1 MILSSYCLSRARG
14 SAFIASLAILVALSF
29 SLTGC
34 GGSSAS
40 QTTPPANKT
49 LSSISVSPSNPTV
62 ALGSTAQFSAT
73 GVYSDGTKQDITSS
87 VTWKTAEPSVAVVNA
102 PGIVVSKAV
111 GTTAVTA
118 ASGSVS
124 SSQMLTV
131 TAPTLVSIA
140 VGPTNLSLRPGDFVQ
155 LSATGTFSDGS
166 KQDLTAS
173 ATWSSVPT
181 AVVTVGST
189 GLATAIASGVATV
202 TATSGSISGT
212 DAISVA
218 SLVSIAV
225 TPASPTIPLGE
236 KQQLSAIGTFSDGST
251 ENLTNIVAWSSSAA
265 GTAPTTATGLVSAL
279 TMGTAT
285 ITAQD
290 GTISGT
296 DLVTV
301 GPPVLVS
308 ITISPATSTMALGTS
323 EQLFALGTFS
333 DGSTQDVTGS
343 ATWSSADSTI
353 ATVNAGTVFAAQ
365 IGSDTIS
372 ATSGSVSGS
381 AQVTIDPLLAVTY
394 FDGANVA
401 GLAADA
407 NVRISNTGMTG
418 GSLCAMV
425 YVFDANQEM
434 SECCGCVVTP
444 DGLRTLSINSDLTS
458 NPLTGVVLQNGS
470 VEMVPADYASNPTCN
485 PASITPKGIVATW
498 ATHIQSF
505 PGPTFIETEDSFQR
519 SPLSDNALSTLTSD
533 CSFVGTLGSGH
544 GICTCGTG
552 D

>member
-1 MILSSYCLSRARG
+1 MILSSYSLTRTRG
-14 SAFIASLAILVALSF
+14 NACVASLAILVALSF
-29 SLTGC
+29 LLTGC
-34 GGSSAS
+34 GGSGTS
-40 QTTPPANKT
+40 QSHAPTGKT
-49 LSSISVSPSNPTV
+49 LSSISLAPSDPTV
-62 ALGSTAQFSAT
+62 ALGSSTQFSAT
-73 GVYSDGTKQDITSS
+73 GIYSDGTKQDITAS
-87 VTWKTAEPSVAVVNA
+87 VIWKTAQPTVAVVNS
-102 PGIVVSKAV
+102 PGVVLSKSV

-131 TAPTLVSIA
+131 TAPTLVSVA
-140 VGPTNLSLRPGDFVQ
+140 VGPANLSLHPGDFVQ
-155 LSATGTFSDGS
+155 LTATGTFSDGS
-166 KQDLTAS
+166 KQDLTAT
-173 ATWSSVPT
+173 AAWSSVPAT
-181 AVVTVGST
+181 VVAVGST
-189 GLATAIASGVATV
+189 GLATAAASGMATV

-212 DAISVA
+212 DTISVA
-218 SLVSIAV
+218 SLVSIDV

-236 KQQLSAIGTFSDGST
+236 KQQLSATGTFSDGST
-251 ENLTNIVAWSSSAA
+251 QNLTNIVAWSSSAA
-265 GTAPTTATGLVSAL
+265 GTAPADATGLVSAL
-279 TMGTAT
+279 AMGTAT

-308 ITISPATSTMALGTS
+308 IAVSPATSTIALGTS

-333 DGSTQDVTGS
+333 DGSTQDVTSS

-365 IGSDTIS
+365 IGSDSIS
-372 ATSGSVSGS
+372 AVSGSVSGS

-401 GLAADA
+401 GLAADG
-407 NVRISNTGMTG
+407 NVRISNTGLTG
-418 GSLCAMV
+418 GRLCAMV

-434 SECCGCVVTP
+434 TECCGCVVTP
-444 DGLRTLSINSDLTS
+444 DGLRTLSINTDLTS
-458 NPLTGVVLQNGS
+458 NPLTGTVLNNGS
-470 VEMVPADYASNPTCN
+470 VEVVPADYASNPTCD
-485 PASITPKGIVATW
+485 PGAITPKGIVATW

-505 PGPTFIETEDSFQR
+505 PGPTFVETEDSFQR

-544 GICTCGTG
+544 GICSCGTG